1 MKIPFLP
8 TKATLFHIGGSDEL
22 GQFTKPITGRMPLN
36 ELRIEIA
43 EIFDLIPIEEKQ
55 EINYVINPVD
65 LLKSFTDNVVK
76 EIRMSNQDLFHK
88 LITRQENGIFRSFGM
103 DYERILDGALEDG
116 NRLPNDLN
124 EIFMHH
130 KNLFFALKDF
140 IYNDN
145 NHGIR
150 FQSNIHNVAAEFGI
164 LINILLM
171 SITVQFKRK
180 GSKKYFNNSTVIPTD
195 IQEIKFFLL
204 SMLGGGSNQKLVDFL
219 VWGCLKEPLL
229 VQKYEKAMDLKLSDE
244 EKRQLLLSVIS
255 SSDNWNVP
263 TSTDSY
269 CTYKHHELTLTNTLV
284 NHYNMLLDL
293 ISYIKL
299 VEKLHIALCKS
310 NEDSG
315 EFPKE
320 FLFMIESTKTIEE

>member
-36 ELRIEIA
+36 ELRTEIA
-43 EIFDLIPIEEKQ
+43 EIFDLRPIEEKQ
-55 EINYVINPVD
+55 DINYVINPVD
-65 LLKSFTDNVVK
+65 LLKSFTDDVVK
-76 EIRMSNQDLFHK
+76 EIRRSNQDLFHK
-88 LITRQENGIFRSFGM
+88 LITKQENGIFRSFEM

-130 KNLFFALKDF
+130 KNHFFALKDF
-140 IYNDN
+140 IWNDN
-145 NHGIR
+145 NYGPK
-150 FQSNIHNVAAEFGI
+150 FQSNIQNIAAEFGI

-171 SITVQFKRK
+171 NITVQFKRK

-195 IQEIKFFLL
+195 IQEIKSFLL
-204 SMLGGGSNQKLVDFL
+204 SMLGDRSNPKLVDFL
-219 VWGCLKEPLL
+219 VWSYLEDPLL
-229 VQKYEKAMDLKLSDE
+229 LQKYEKAMNLKLTDE
-244 EKRQLLLSVIS
+244 TKRQFLRLAIS
-255 SSDNWNVP
+255 PLDHWSTPTSSDN
-263 TSTDSY
+263 Y
-269 CTYKHHELTLTNTLV
+269 CTYKHHKLLLTNSLV
-284 NHYNMLLDL
+284 DHYSILLDL

-315 EFPKE
+315 DFPKE
-320 FLFMIESTKTIEE
+320 FLFMIESTRTKEE